1 MTRSAPDA
9 CRTVP
14 YAHRTAP
21 GHAVTGKHPTTGPS
35 PRRVA
40 VRNPMR
46 PPPCAPYRTVVRY
59 TIPPLGIPPFP
70 FRHRTTVRYAS
81 PWGSLLRFG
90 TVPHTPRRCGSP
102 ESPAVPC
109 RSPPRDGVHRHETPS
124 AAALR
129 RSPSCNGT
137 HHHAATFAVARH
149 HPPPCGDVAYDIHH
163 HAATSAAAPRHPSS
177 HDDGAGTCKPSRQQC
192 RMRHMPVDTPDTGP
206 VPGWLRAGAAYP
218 RIRSMRP
225 AYDRLREP
233 VSGMTAR
240 HRRRDR
246 LTRSA
251 SRRRRC
257 RPCRPASAG
266 TGPSSTCRS

>member
-9 CRTVP
+9 CRTAP
-14 YAHRTAP
+14 YAHRTTP
-21 GHAVTGKHPTTGPS
+21 GHAATGKHPTTGPS
-35 PRRVA
+35 PRHVA

-90 TVPHTPRRCGSP
+90 TVPHARADAVRRNRP
-102 ESPAVPC
+102 PC
-109 RSPPRDGVHRHETPS
+109 HAARHREMAFIVMRHRPPPRYDVRRHATAPTITR
-124 AAALR
+124 R
-129 RSPSCNGT
+129 RSPLHGT
-137 HHHAATFAVARH
+137 VRH
-149 HPPPCGDVAYDIHH
+149 R
-163 HAATSAAAPRHPSS
+163 AATSHTTSIITRQHPPLRHAIR
-177 HDDGAGTCKPSRQQC
+177 HRTATAQGHAGHRANSAECATCP
-192 RMRHMPVDTPDTGP
+192 
-206 VPGWLRAGAAYP
+206 W
-218 RIRSMRP
+218 IRSMRP

-233 VSGMTAR
+233 ASGMTAR